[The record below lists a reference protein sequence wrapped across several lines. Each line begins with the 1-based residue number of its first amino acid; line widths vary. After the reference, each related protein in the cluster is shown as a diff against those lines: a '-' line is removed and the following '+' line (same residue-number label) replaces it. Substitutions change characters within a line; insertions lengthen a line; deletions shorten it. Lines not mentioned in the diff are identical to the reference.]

1 MPHYGLEGYQYS
13 PENAFINKLTG
24 IVLANLRDENFN
36 MKKLSREAGMSH
48 ATIHR
53 KLKSTR
59 NQNVSQFIRE
69 IRLKKAMEML
79 QNNEG
84 NVAEIAF
91 RTGFGSSTYFIKCF
105 HEYYGFPPGEARK
118 KGTAKYPDDQIVH
131 QAANQVDYEESESGS
146 ALKSETRVFIRRK
159 SFVATFGILS
169 CMLIIYILFVLL
181 KPPQK
186 SIVVLPFEN
195 LSDNPENQYLAD
207 GIMDGILNNLFRI
220 SEMRVISRTS
230 SEYFRDNPMTSPEIG
245 KLLNATYV
253 LEGSVQREIQYVR
266 IFVQLIDARN
276 DQHVLSEVYE
286 GEITNIFAFQSDIAK
301 KVANALRAVISSEE
315 LGYIE
320 KIPTINPEAYDNY
333 IKGRF
338 FHNKAND
345 IQRIDISKD
354 GLMTGIRYYEKAIA
368 ADSNFVEAYAGLADA
383 WYNLSA
389 WGWYQPYYEGVQK
402 ALYFCNRAL
411 ELDPDCAEA
420 YAVKGV
426 YHMYPELQFEEARRE
441 LQKALNLNPNF
452 ATAHQWY
459 AQLLMITGPIEEAR
473 RHVDRALEL
482 EPFFW
487 VMHNLN
493 SWVCYFEEKYKEGLE
508 ACFTGLDL
516 NPNSSDNNWLFV
528 LHYVKLGEGEKAAG
542 VLQNI
547 FNKYPVTKPLAD
559 EIMKAY
565 NKSGTEGIFRWLIDL
580 NMKTPIPLQ
589 GLNGNPYYIA
599 WWYAI
604 IGEREESI
612 NWFEKTL
619 ETEQKPMHY
628 FNLIANN
635 PDFDI
640 LRDDPRFLAVIEKAG
655 LAPYHKRK
663 SR

>member
-1 MPHYGLEGYQYS
+1 MKSLSSDQ
-13 PENAFINKLTG
+13 AFINKLTE
-24 IVLANLRDENFN
+24 IVLANLHDENFSVEI
-36 MKKLSREAGMSH
+36 LFRETGMSH

-53 KLKSTR
+53 RIKSIR
-59 NQNVSQFIRE
+59 NQNISQFIRE

-91 RTGFGSSTYFIKCF
+91 RTGFGSSTYFSKCF
-105 HEYYGFPPGEARK
+105 HEYFGFTPGEVRK
-118 KGTAKYPDDQIVH
+118 IGSAKDNDDQIAH
-131 QAANQVDYEESESGS
+131 QTAEQADHNESGS
-146 ALKSETRVFIRRK
+146 ALNPANRMFSHQKK
-159 SFVATFGILS
+159 AVAAFAILS
-169 CMLIIYILFVLL
+169 GLLIIYILFTLL

-186 SIVVLPFEN
+186 SIVVLPFKI

-230 SEYFRDNPMTSPEIG
+230 SEYFRNNPMTSPEIG
-245 KLLNATYV
+245 RMLNATYV

-276 DQHVLSEVYE
+276 DKHVLSEVYE
-286 GEITNIFAFQSDIAK
+286 GEITNIFAFQSDIAQ
-301 KVANALRAVISSEE
+301 KVANRLRTVISSRE
-315 LGYIE
+315 LEYFE
-320 KIPTINPEAYDNY
+320 KIPTSNPEAYDNY

-345 IQRIDISKD
+345 IQRIDISKE

-383 WYNLSA
+383 WYNLCA

-402 ALYFCNRAL
+402 ALYYCNRAL

-420 YAVKGV
+420 HTVKGV
-426 YHMYPELQFEEARRE
+426 YHIVPELKFEEARQI
-441 LQKALNLNPNF
+441 LQTALNLNPNY

-459 AQLLMITGPIEEAR
+459 AQLSMITGPIEEAR

-493 SWVCYFEEKYKEGLE
+493 SWICYFEERYKEGLK

-516 NPNSSDNNWLFV
+516 NPGSSDNNWLFV
-528 LHYVKLGEGEKAAG
+528 LHYVKLGEGEKAAEA
-542 VLQNI
+542 LQNI
-547 FNKYPVTKPLAD
+547 FNQYPLTKPLAD
-559 EIMKAY
+559 EVRDAQ
-565 NKSGTEGIFRWLIDL
+565 NKSGIEGIFRWLIDL
-580 NMKTPIPLQ
+580 NMNNPLPFQ

-604 IGEREESI
+604 IGEREESVC
-612 NWFEKTL
+612 WFEKTL
-619 ETEQKPMHY
+619 EASQKPFHY

-640 LRDDPRFLAVIEKAG
+640 LRGDPRFLAVIEKAG

-663 SR
+663 AR